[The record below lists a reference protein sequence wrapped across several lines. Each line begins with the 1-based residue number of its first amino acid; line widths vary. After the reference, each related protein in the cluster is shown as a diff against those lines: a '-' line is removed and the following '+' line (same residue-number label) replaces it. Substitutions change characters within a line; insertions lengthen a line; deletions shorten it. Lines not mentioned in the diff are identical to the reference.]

1 MEFKVIVYKKKGY
14 LAYGTEDIDKLILHD
29 SLVSINISRNRDTP
43 TSEATIVAQFEH
55 LPMAEYQGGNTGI
68 IDNFARMEIYFEQ
81 QVQFTGIIKKYNYDE
96 NERTITLTCH
106 DMIYRLLNASTE
118 PIAYTNI
125 TASGVIADLVSRA
138 GLEFNIVGGTDYP
151 IPELKIDEGTVFL
164 DIIQNILETMHGI
177 IKCRKDG
184 VIELDEQYPDYVEG
198 GGDVNHFDW
207 TYKSNTNVSTAT
219 AGRDASQMH
228 NILRITC
235 ENHYTK
241 FEDKSM
247 TSYLNGEYWY
257 TPDIENAVAN
267 TQQKRKAVAG
277 FRYLEMWRNSTPL
290 TILPV
295 SGQREHD
302 MGQVVKLI
310 RDGIPPGYYLV
321 VGITTDLTADGFMDT
336 LQLQGMRDK
345 RTIYQIPTFIKEG
358 IIDQKLESPK
368 GKPDE
373 DVPMEIYCGDS
384 GTLGTNDVGF
394 LDILPDTTAWRISM
408 NCLEDFKTKE
418 NDGTIINWGSTLPS
432 LSIIDPNGV
441 EYGIYSLNKI
451 PPFYPTGSASSD
463 PNADAPS
470 AGYVESTS
478 TGVASKMTYSGY
490 KSNPEEWYVYSPLP
504 GRWRI
509 KAYSFCDTIHP
520 DKLHISIRSNLEWT
534 VNNHQGTEAL

>member
-14 LAYGTEDIDKLILHD
+14 LAYGTEDIDKLTLHD

-81 QVQFTGIIKKYNYDE
+81 QIQFTGIIKKYIYDE
-96 NERTITLTCH
+96 NEKTITLTCH
-106 DMIYRLLNASTE
+106 DMMYRLLNATTD
-118 PIAYTNI
+118 PIAYANT
-125 TASGVIADLVSRA
+125 TAAGIIADLVSRS
-138 GLEFNIVGGTDYP
+138 GLEFSRVGGTDYA

-177 IKCRKDG
+177 VKCTKAG

-198 GGDVNHFDW
+198 GGDINHFDW
-207 TYKSNTNVSTAT
+207 TYKSNKNVSTAT
-219 AGRDASQMH
+219 AGRDASMMR
-228 NILRITC
+228 NILRIIC

-267 TQQKRKAVAG
+267 TQEKRRAVAG

-310 RDGIPPGYYLV
+310 RDGVNPGYYLI

-345 RTIYQIPTFIKEG
+345 TTIYKIPTFLKEG

-368 GKPDE
+368 GKPEE
-373 DVPMEIYCGDS
+373 DVPMQIYCGDS

-394 LDILPDTTAWRISM
+394 LDIPADTPCWRVSL
-408 NCLEDFKTKE
+408 NCLIDFKTKE
-418 NDGTIINWGSTLPS
+418 NDGTTIDWGSDLPA
-432 LSIIDPNGV
+432 LSIIDPNGI
-441 EYGIYSLNKI
+441 EYGYFSPNKI
-451 PPFYPTGSASSD
+451 APFCPVKDVSSD
-463 PNADAPS
+463 PA

-490 KSNPEEWYVYSPLP
+490 KTNPEEWYVYSPTP
-504 GRWRI
+504 GRWRM

-520 DKLHISIRSNLEWT
+520 DKLPISVRSNLEWT
-534 VNNHQGTEAL
+534 INNHQSTEGI

>member
-14 LAYGTEDIDKLILHD
+14 LAYGTEDIDKLTLHD

-43 TSEATIVAQFEH
+43 TSESTIVAQFEH

-68 IDNFARMEIYFEQ
+68 IDNFARMEIYFGD
-81 QVQFTGIIKKYNYDE
+81 QVQFTGVIKKYNYDE
-96 NERTITLTCH
+96 NEKTITLTCH
-106 DMIYRLLNASTE
+106 DMVYRLLNASTE

-368 GKPDE
+368 GNPDE
-373 DVPMEIYCGDS
+373 EVPMEIYSGDPS
-384 GTLGTNDVGF
+384 SKGVNDIGF
-394 LDILPDTTAWRISM
+394 LDIPEATPAWRISLTG
-408 NCLEDFKTKE
+408 LENFKTSE
-418 NDGTIINWGSTLPS
+418 ADYGDNYADLC
-432 LSIIDPNGV
+432 LIDPDGIM
-441 EYGIYSLNKI
+441 YGWYGKI
-451 PPFYPTGSASSD
+451 DPFSSTSGKAS
-463 PNADAPS
+463 
-470 AGYVESTS
+470 GYVESTS
-478 TGVASKMTYSGY
+478 TGSASKMTYSGN
-490 KSNPEEWYVYSPLP
+490 KTNPEEWYVYSPKP
-504 GRWRI
+504 GRWKM
-509 KAYSFCDTIHP
+509 KAYCSCHTVHP
-520 DKLHISIRSNLEWT
+520 QKLHISVKSNLEWT
-534 VNNHQGTEAL
+534 VNNHQGMEGV